1 MRILI
6 LFFLLVPLLVL
17 SQNKLSIEVIG
28 VPNSDGNINVA
39 LYDTSDGF
47 LKADSVFKAESV
59 HAKKGMTA
67 VSLENIP
74 DGEYAI
80 ALYHDVNGNHE
91 LDTNFL
97 GIPKETIGFSKSKMK
112 TFGPPKFSECSFKVE
127 ADKDQSLKIY
137 L

>member
-1 MRILI
+1 MRL
-6 LFFLLVPLLVL
+6 LTLFLLLIPLLGI

-28 VPNSDGNINVA
+28 VPNSEGNINVA
-39 LYDTSDGF
+39 LYDTSEGF
-47 LKADSVFKAESV
+47 LKKDKVFIAESV
-59 HAKKGMTA
+59 HAEEGMTA
-67 VSLENIP
+67 LSFENIP

-80 ALYHDVNGNHE
+80 ALYHDANGNHE

-112 TFGPPKFSECSFKVE
+112 TFGPPKFKECAFRMESYK
-127 ADKDQSLKIY
+127 DKALKIY